1 MPVIQPVPQNEGSY
15 RFSGVWGSAWKEG
28 VMLAEL
34 VEVSAPVERGR
45 IAVPIVGSQREGH
58 KIGRETREGTM
69 TVQKFDSYWEKFVY
83 DQISQ
88 SVAARRAARD
98 AGDRKDYSFSLVL
111 KYDDPEAL
119 GIERWQLDGVLLWRL
134 PLGFNIGDELVQ
146 REYPITWET
155 ETPLDAFQ
163 RSGGTGVPT
172 AQYYAGMQTR
182 A

>member
-1 MPVIQPVPQNEGSY
+1 MPVAQTVPQNEGSY
-15 RFSGVWGSAWKEG
+15 RFSGVWGSAWKDT

-69 TVQKFDSYWEKFVY
+69 TVQKFDTYWEKFVY

-88 SVAARRAARD
+88 SVALRRAQRD
-98 AGDRKDYSFSLVL
+98 AGTRLDFSFSLIL
-111 KYDDPEAL
+111 MYDDPEAL
-119 GIERWQLDGVLLWRL
+119 GVERWQLDGVQLWRL

-155 ETPLDAFQ
+155 ETPLDAFRKSPGAGIPQ
-163 RSGGTGVPT
+163 
-172 AQYYAGMQTR
+172 AQYYAGAQTK